1 MLRFG
6 GEPMKAV
13 RRDEEFKI
21 RFTVEER
28 DLILEVALVDGAVAE
43 LLRRATDVERG
54 EIAVSCSADV
64 LDDFLGAI
72 AAAANHCDESRL
84 RSRLDRLHD
93 RLEKLERTL
102 LVLDE

>member
-1 MLRFG
+1 MG
-6 GEPMKAV
+6 GQQVKAV
-13 RRDEEFKI
+13 RRDEEFEI

-28 DLILEVALVDGAVAE
+28 ELILGVALVDDAVAE

-64 LDDFLGAI
+64 LDDVLGAI
-72 AAAANHCDESRL
+72 AAAANHCDEAKL
-84 RSRLDRLHD
+84 RSRLDRLVD